1 MLIPRRTR
9 NKMKVL
15 FMGTPDFAVPVLNA
29 VADKY
34 EVTAVISQPDRPK
47 GRGKK
52 LQPTPV
58 KLTAQSRNIP
68 VYQPER
74 IKNEEFTAFLK
85 TIEADIYVVVAYGQ
99 ILSQEILDIPPL
111 GCVNVHGSLL
121 PCYRGAAPI
130 QWAIINGDE
139 KTGVTIMYMDK
150 NCDTGDMILKEEMDI
165 LPDDT
170 YESLHDRMAP
180 IGAAALMKALELIEK
195 GEARAEKQ
203 NDSLSTHAPMITK
216 EMGLIDWSK
225 SSSEIRNRIRGFNPV
240 PCAFTHYDGEVLKI
254 YKAETVNGYELG
266 ESGEIL
272 SVDKKKGFIVG
283 TGDGALIITEV
294 QAKGGKRMNASDY
307 MRGHSVEVGKI
318 LV

>member
-1 MLIPRRTR
+1 
-9 NKMKVL
+9 MKVL
-15 FMGTPDFAVPVLNA
+15 FMGTPDFAVPVLKA
-29 VADKY
+29 VSDKY

-58 KLTAQSRNIP
+58 KVFAESKNIP

-74 IKNEEFTAFLK
+74 IKSEEFTAFLR

-121 PCYRGAAPI
+121 PKYRGAAPI
-130 QWAIINGDE
+130 QWSVINGDE

-180 IGAAALMKALELIEK
+180 IGAETLMRALELIEK

-203 NDSLSTHAPMITK
+203 DDSLSTHAPMITK
-216 EMGLIDWSK
+216 DMGLIDWSRR
-225 SSSEIRNRIRGFNPV
+225 SEEIRNKIRGFNPT
-240 PCAFTHYDGEVLKI
+240 PCAFTHYDDEVLKI
-254 YKAETVNGYELG
+254 YRAEKAEGYELG
-266 ESGEIL
+266 ENGEIL
-272 SVDKKKGFIVG
+272 AVDKKKGFIVG
-283 TGDGALIITEV
+283 TGDGALLITEV
-294 QAKGGKRMNASDY
+294 QAKGGKRMAAADY
-307 MRGHSVEVGKI
+307 MRGHSVEIGKI
-318 LV
+318 LK